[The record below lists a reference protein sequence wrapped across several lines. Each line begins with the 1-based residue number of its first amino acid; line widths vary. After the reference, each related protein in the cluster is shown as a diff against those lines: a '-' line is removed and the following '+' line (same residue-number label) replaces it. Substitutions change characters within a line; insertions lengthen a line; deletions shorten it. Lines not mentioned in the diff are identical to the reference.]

1 MSNNSPQFH
10 YIKLWLRSIDK
21 PLVFPVAEAAWGRF
35 RRSYR
40 AKKNGFFIFAT
51 RDGRTLALNLGYV
64 QLAHVWEES
73 EEKVSLSTDI
83 NSDVALYFPCR
94 AVETFAA
101 GDPVDLAKIFS
112 ALKPSEEDQ
121 TLSFADADGKLV
133 MFSTGDLM
141 LFEAPTDVVEEGYR
155 QIYYQ
160 ERGTLPPR

>member
-1 MSNNSPQFH
+1 MYNNSLQFH

-35 RRSYR
+35 KRSYQ
-40 AKKNGFFIFAT
+40 AKRSGFFIFAT

-73 EEKVSLSTDI
+73 EEKVSLSTGV
-83 NSDVALYFPCR
+83 NSDVVLYFPCR
-94 AVETFAA
+94 AAGSFVA

-121 TLSFADADGKLV
+121 TLSFTDADGKLV